1 MANNQI
7 AGWQRKQTD
16 AVKEA
21 QTINALRGERDLT
34 DAEQGRYDELTRE
47 IDRLQSAIETET
59 RLEVRRAGSVAAG
72 QDGEQVGT
80 PAIGMNDQEIGQ
92 FSLLRAIR
100 AHATGDWRKAGLERA
115 ASDATAKQ
123 LGREPQ
129 GFFLPY
135 DWLRAGPVDGGAM
148 QQRAV
153 TTTTIASL
161 IPTTKLGFIDLLRNR
176 MVVRAAGAMVLDGLI
191 GNVDL
196 PRRTAGASLSWIAA
210 GTPPSESGNT
220 FDHVQLR
227 AKTGSAWLDIRRNV
241 FNQTSLDMEML
252 VLDDLAQAVQL
263 GIDYA
268 ALHADGSSNAPTG
281 LASTSGIGMVY
292 AGGAATAGTNANGAA
307 IIWADVVKL
316 ETEVAIDNADL
327 GRLGYMT
334 NAKVRGAMK
343 TTTKVASTDSRML
356 WDMDGMI
363 NGYAPWVTNQVRGDI
378 TKGGSTDLSAMFFG
392 NWADLVIGFWG
403 VIDITTDIP
412 DNRTGDVRVAAIVET
427 DIAVRRAQ
435 SFAACLD
442 IDTSA

>member
-7 AGWQRKQTD
+7 AGWQRKQAD

-34 DAEQGRYDELTRE
+34 DAEQERYDELTRE
-47 IDRLQSAIETET
+47 IDRLQTTIETET
-59 RLEVRRAGSVAAG
+59 RLEARRAGSVAAG
-72 QDGEQVGT
+72 QEGDQVGT
-80 PAIGMNDQEIGQ
+80 PEIGMSRQEISQ

-100 AHATGDWRKAGLERA
+100 AQATGDWRKAGLERE
-115 ASDATAKQ
+115 ASDATAKR
-123 LGREPQ
+123 LGRDPQ

-135 DWLRAGPVDGGAM
+135 DWLRASPDGGEM
-148 QQRAV
+148 QQRAM

-176 MVVRAAGAMVLDGLI
+176 MMVRAAGAMVLDGLI

-196 PRRTAGASLSWIAA
+196 PRRTAGASLTWIAA
-210 GTPPSESGNT
+210 GTPPSESTNT

-227 AKTGSAWLDIRRNV
+227 AKMGSAWLDIRRNV

-252 VLDDLAQAVQL
+252 VLEDLAAAVQL

-292 AGGAATAGTNANGAA
+292 AGGAATNGVNANGAA
-307 IIWADVVKL
+307 LIWADVVKL
-316 ETEVAIDNADL
+316 ETEVAIDNADI

-343 TTTKVASTDSRML
+343 SSPKVASTDSRML
-356 WDMDGMI
+356 WDVDGLI
-363 NGYAPWVTNQVRGDI
+363 NGYTPWVTNQVRGDI

>member
-7 AGWQRKQTD
+7 AAWQRKQGE

-21 QTINALRGERDLT
+21 QEINALRGERDLT
-34 DAEQGRYDELTRE
+34 EVEQGRYDELTRE
-47 IDRLQSAIETET
+47 IDRLQSTIEAET
-59 RLEVRRAGSVAAG
+59 RLEVRRAGAIATGV
-72 QDGEQVGT
+72 DGAPVDT
-80 PAIGMNDQEIGQ
+80 PAIGMGKRDLEQY
-92 FSLLRAIR
+92 SLLRALR
-100 AHATGDWRKAGLERA
+100 ASALRRPDLAPLEMEASRA
-115 ASDATAKQ
+115 VAQK
-123 LGREPQ
+123 LGKEPQ

-135 DWLRAGPVDGGAM
+135 DWLRSEHSGG
-148 QQRAV
+148 QSEQRAI

-176 MVVRAAGAMVLDGLI
+176 MMVRAAGAMVLDGLI

-196 PRRTAGASLSWIAA
+196 PRRTAGASLAWIAA
-210 GTPPSESGNT
+210 GTPPSESSNV

-241 FNQTSLDMEML
+241 FNQTSLDMENL
-252 VLDDLAQAVQL
+252 VLDDLAAAVQL
-263 GIDYA
+263 GIDNA

-292 AGGAATAGTNANGAA
+292 AGGAATNGVNANGAA
-307 IIWADVVKL
+307 LIWADVVKL
-316 ETEVAIDNADL
+316 ETEVAIDNADI

-343 TTTKVASTDSRML
+343 SSPKVASTDSRML
-356 WDMDGMI
+356 WDVDGLI
-363 NGYAPWVTNQVRGDI
+363 NGYTPYVTNQVRGDI
-378 TKGGSTDLSAMFFG
+378 TKGGSSDLSAMFFG
-392 NWADLVIGFWG
+392 NWADLVIAFWG

>member
-7 AGWQRKQTD
+7 AGWQRKQAD

-21 QTINALRGERDLT
+21 QTLNALRGERDLT
-34 DAEQGRYDELTRE
+34 EAEQGRYDELTRE
-47 IDRLQSAIETET
+47 IDRLQTTIETET
-59 RLEVRRAGSVAAG
+59 RLEARRAGSVATG
-72 QDGEQVGT
+72 QDGERAET
-80 PAIGMNDQEIGQ
+80 PVIGMGERDLKAY
-92 FSLLRAIR
+92 SLIRALRANALKRPELAPLEMEASR
-100 AHATGDWRKAGLERA
+100 AVAQKV
-115 ASDATAKQ
+115 
-123 LGREPQ
+123 GREPS

-135 DWLRAGPVDGGAM
+135 DWLRSEHSGGQM
-148 QQRAV
+148 QQRAM
-153 TTTTIASL
+153 TTSTIASL
-161 IPTTKLGFIDLLRNR
+161 IPTTKLGFIDLLRNK
-176 MVVRAAGAMVLDGLI
+176 MMVRAAGAMVLDGLI

-196 PRRTAGASLSWIAA
+196 PRRTAGASLSWIAS
-210 GTPPSESGNT
+210 GTPPSESTNT
-220 FDHVQLR
+220 FDHVELR

-252 VLDDLAQAVQL
+252 VLEDLAAAVQL

-292 AGGAATAGTNANGAA
+292 AGGAATNSVNANGAA
-307 IIWADVVKL
+307 IVWADVVKL
-316 ETEVAIDNADL
+316 ETEVAIDNADI

-343 TTTKVASTDSRML
+343 STAKVSGTDSRML
-356 WDMDGMI
+356 WDVDGLI
-363 NGYAPWVTNQVRGDI
+363 NGYTPWVTNQVRGNI
-378 TKGGSTDLSAMFFG
+378 TKGGSSDLSAMFFG

>member
-7 AGWQRKQTD
+7 AGWQRKQAD

-34 DAEQGRYDELTRE
+34 DAEQERYDELTRE
-47 IDRLQSAIETET
+47 IDRLQTTIETET
-59 RLEVRRAGSVAAG
+59 RLEARRAGSVAAG
-72 QDGEQVGT
+72 QEGDQVGT
-80 PAIGMNDQEIGQ
+80 PEIGMSRQEISQ

-100 AHATGDWRKAGLERA
+100 AQATGDWRKAGLERE
-115 ASDATAKQ
+115 ASDATAKR
-123 LGREPQ
+123 LGRDPQ

-135 DWLRAGPVDGGAM
+135 DWLRASPDGGEM
-148 QQRAV
+148 QQRAM

-176 MVVRAAGAMVLDGLI
+176 MMVRAAGAMVLDGLI

-196 PRRTAGASLSWIAA
+196 PRRTAGASLTWIAA
-210 GTPPSESGNT
+210 GTPPSESTNT

-252 VLDDLAQAVQL
+252 VLEDLAAAVQL

-292 AGGAATAGTNANGAA
+292 AGGAATNGVNANGAA
-307 IIWADVVKL
+307 LIWADVVKL
-316 ETEVAIDNADL
+316 ETEVAIDNADI

-343 TTTKVASTDSRML
+343 SSPKVASTDSRML
-356 WDMDGMI
+356 WDVDGLV
-363 NGYAPWVTNQVRGDI
+363 NGYTPWVTNQVRGDI

-442 IDTSA
+442 IDTSG

>member
-7 AGWQRKQTD
+7 AGWQRKQAD

-34 DAEQGRYDELTRE
+34 DVEQERYDELTRE
-47 IDRLQSAIETET
+47 IDRLQTTIETET
-59 RLEVRRAGSVAAG
+59 RLEARRAGSVAAG
-72 QDGEQVGT
+72 SDGEQVGT
-80 PAIGMNDQEIGQ
+80 PEIGMSQKEIGQ

-100 AHATGDWRKAGLERA
+100 AQATNDWRKAGLERA
-115 ASDATAKQ
+115 ASDATAKR
-123 LGREPQ
+123 LGRDPQ

-135 DWLRAGPVDGGAM
+135 DWLRGNTDAGEM
-148 QQRAV
+148 QQRAM

-176 MVVRAAGAMVLDGLI
+176 MMVRAAGAMVLDGLI

-196 PRRTAGASLSWIAA
+196 PRRTAGAALTWIAA
-210 GTPPSESGNT
+210 GTPPSESTNT

-227 AKTGSAWLDIRRNV
+227 AKMGSAWLDIRRNV

-252 VLDDLAQAVQL
+252 VLEDLAAAVQL

-292 AGGAATAGTNANGAA
+292 AGGAATNGVNANGAA
-307 IIWADVVKL
+307 LIWADVVKL
-316 ETEVAIDNADL
+316 ETEVAIDNADI

-343 TTTKVASTDSRML
+343 SSPKVASTDSRML
-356 WDMDGMI
+356 WDVDGLI
-363 NGYAPWVTNQVRGDI
+363 NGYTPWVTNQVRGDI
-378 TKGGSTDLSAMFFG
+378 TKGGSTDLSALFFG

>member
-1 MANNQI
+1 MANNEI
-7 AGWQRKQTD
+7 YGWQRRQ
-16 AVKEA
+16 KELA
-21 QTINALRGERDLT
+21 DEATALNVHLGERNLTEAEQKRLDEIEADMDRLQGAIERETRLQARRAGALAGGQDGGKVEPPTIGMGERDLKN
-34 DAEQGRYDELTRE
+34 Y
-47 IDRLQSAIETET
+47 
-59 RLEVRRAGSVAAG
+59 
-72 QDGEQVGT
+72 
-80 PAIGMNDQEIGQ
+80 
-92 FSLLRAIR
+92 SLLRALR
-100 AHATGDWRKAGLERA
+100 ASAMKRPDLAPLEMEASRA
-115 ASDATAKQ
+115 VAEKI
-123 LGREPQ
+123 GREPQ

-135 DWLRAGPVDGGAM
+135 DWLRSEHSGMQPT
-148 QQRAV
+148 QQRAI

-161 IPTTKLGFIDLLRNR
+161 IPTVKLGFIDLLRNR
-176 MVVRAAGAMVLDGLI
+176 MMVRAAGAVVLDGLI

-196 PRRTAGASLSWIAA
+196 PRRTAGATLSWIAA
-210 GTPPSESGNT
+210 GTPPAESSNT

-241 FNQTSLDMEML
+241 FAQTSLDMEML
-252 VLDDLAQAVQL
+252 VLDDLAAAVQL

-268 ALHADGSSNAPTG
+268 ALHADGTGNAPTG
-281 LASTSGIGMVY
+281 LASTSGIGLVY
-292 AGGAATAGTNANGAA
+292 AGNAPTAGTNANGAA
-307 IIWADVVKL
+307 LTWADIVKM
-316 ETEVAIDNADL
+316 ETEVAIDNADI

-343 TTTKVASTDSRML
+343 STTKIANTDSRML
-356 WDMDGMI
+356 WDADNLV
-363 NGYAPWVTNQVRGDI
+363 NGYTPWVTNQVRGDI
-378 TKGGSTDLSAMFFG
+378 TKGGSSDLSAMFFG

>member
-7 AGWQRKQTD
+7 AGWQRKQAD

-34 DAEQGRYDELTRE
+34 EAEQGRYDELTRE
-47 IDRLQSAIETET
+47 IDRLQTTIETET
-59 RLEVRRAGSVAAG
+59 RLEARRAGSVAAG

-80 PAIGMNDQEIGQ
+80 PEIGMSQKEIGQ

-100 AHATGDWRKAGLERA
+100 AQATGDWRKAGLERA
-115 ASDATAKQ
+115 ASDATAKR
-123 LGREPQ
+123 LGRDPQ

-135 DWLRAGPVDGGAM
+135 DWLRGADEGEV
-148 QQRAV
+148 QQRAM

-176 MVVRAAGAMVLDGLI
+176 MMVRAAGAMVLDGLI

-196 PRRTAGASLSWIAA
+196 PRRTAGASLTWIAA
-210 GTPPSESGNT
+210 GTPPSESTNT

-252 VLDDLAQAVQL
+252 VLEDLAAAVQL

-292 AGGAATAGTNANGAA
+292 AGGAATNGVNANGAA
-307 IIWADVVKL
+307 LIWADVVKL
-316 ETEVAIDNADL
+316 ETEVAIDNADI

-343 TTTKVASTDSRML
+343 STAKVASTDSRML
-356 WDMDGMI
+356 WDVDGLI
-363 NGYAPWVTNQVRGDI
+363 NGYTPWVTNQVRGDI
-378 TKGGSTDLSAMFFG
+378 TKGGSSDLSAMFFG